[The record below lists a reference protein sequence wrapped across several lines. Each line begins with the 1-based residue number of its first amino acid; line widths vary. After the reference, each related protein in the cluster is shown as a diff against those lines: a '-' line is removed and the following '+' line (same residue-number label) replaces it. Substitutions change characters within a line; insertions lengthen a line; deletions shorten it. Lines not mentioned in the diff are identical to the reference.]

1 MGIREGAPPR
11 RVAPRATPLTEWPQ
25 STLSHPDERQLA
37 KGIKSTDVPKH
48 LKNMVDLLVSE
59 SNQTEEG
66 GTGVCLEYLLKNGAP
81 FGNPSAIPARIPLY
95 PCRCNGSARQTERTG
110 PTVRHPSRSLAL
122 SSKHGCTP

>member
-1 MGIREGAPPR
+1 MDMREGAFPVY
-11 RVAPRATPLTEWPQ
+11 VAPFVLLLMGWHQ

-66 GTGVCLEYLLKNGAP
+66 GTGVCLEYLLKNGAYPAGFNVTFTKSP
-81 FGNPSAIPARIPLY
+81 FF
-95 PCRCNGSARQTERTG
+95 
-110 PTVRHPSRSLAL
+110 
-122 SSKHGCTP
+122 

>member
-1 MGIREGAPPR
+1 MGIREGAPPG
-11 RVAPRATPLTEWPQ
+11 RVAPRVIPLTEQPQ

-81 FGNPSAIPARIPLY
+81 LANLGAVPAISPLSVQMY
-95 PCRCNGSARQTERTG
+95 WER
-110 PTVRHPSRSLAL
+110 
-122 SSKHGCTP
+122 SSN